1 MGGFHAK
8 LVPRKDIT
16 LLTVLGFTQDVGSP
30 AVTGFVNY
38 YDLLNPLLW
47 EKSFLLVNILLVM
60 GFNGLK
66 RLLMEWVLH
75 QLNIHT
81 EMVASVVGQP
91 ITGSKH
97 APGKTPHVLSQTV
110 KG

>member
-1 MGGFHAK
+1 MGGFHVK
-8 LVPRKDIT
+8 LVPGKDMT
-16 LLTVLGFTQDVGSP
+16 LLNVLGFTQDVGSP
-30 AVTGFVNY
+30 AVTGFENY

-47 EKSFLLVNILLVM
+47 VKSFLLVNILLVM

-75 QLNIHT
+75 QLNVHT

-91 ITGSKH
+91 TTGSKH
-97 APGKTPHVLSQTV
+97 APGETLHVLSQIV

>member
-1 MGGFHAK
+1 M
-8 LVPRKDIT
+8 T
-16 LLTVLGFTQDVGSP
+16 LLTVLGFTQDAGSL
-30 AVTGFVNY
+30 AVMGFENY
-38 YDLLNPLLW
+38 YDLLNPLLCV
-47 EKSFLLVNILLVM
+47 KCFLLVNILLVM
-60 GFNGLK
+60 SFNVLK

-81 EMVASVVGQP
+81 EMVASIVRQP

-97 APGKTPHVLSQTV
+97 APGETSHVLSQTV